1 MKRRLRSSLPLSSG
15 ERGEGATFAART
27 RGSLSR
33 WGWGVGIA
41 ALAMFTACAQAAG
54 DAVQILQTSPVA
66 GFQHH
71 AGPALFP
78 LMRVGDPL
86 LLARE
91 PDNPYDPKAVRVYWH
106 GAQIGYA
113 PRVDNVD
120 LARFMDLGSRV
131 EGRILHLQAS
141 KDPWKRVL
149 MEIVLPDTA
158 P

>member
-1 MKRRLRSSLPLSSG
+1 LLNVVLRR
-15 ERGEGATFAART
+15 
-27 RGSLSR
+27 
-33 WGWGVGIA
+33 
-41 ALAMFTACAQAAG
+41 
-54 DAVQILQTSPVA
+54 
-66 GFQHH
+66 
-71 AGPALFP
+71 
-78 LMRVGDPL
+78 GDPL